1 MIGRCTAET
10 RLGAANRKPYTVS
23 VGDDVTRH
31 SELAPRV
38 LCFYLPQFHPIP
50 ENDRWWGRGFTE
62 WTNVTKARPLFQGHY
77 QPHLP
82 ADLGFYDLRV
92 PDVREAQA
100 DLARE
105 YGLHAFCYYHYWF
118 TGKRLLSRPFDEVLE
133 SGRPDFP
140 FCLCWANEHWTRK
153 WDGRGDE
160 VLMRQEHSLEDDQ
173 AHIEHL
179 LPAFEDAR
187 YVKIEGKPIFLVYR
201 TELLPEPLRT
211 ADLWR
216 RAVQK
221 AGFPDIYLVSVES
234 FRAGVDPRSIGFD
247 AALEFAPDKAVVR
260 PRFRRSRAG
269 LLPILRDVFR
279 QAGALQPDDHDHRI
293 YSFEELVDGMLAKS
307 GVPYTRFRCVTPG
320 WDNSARR
327 ATGAVIFS
335 DSTPP
340 RYERWLRAVAQQTVG
355 IHRGEERLIFI
366 NAWNEWAEGN
376 HLEPDQFWGRAYLEA
391 TARALGLAAPTP
403 KSLA

>member
-1 MIGRCTAET
+1 MFR
-10 RLGAANRKPYTVS
+10 S
-23 VGDDVTRH
+23 
-31 SELAPRV
+31 
-38 LCFYLPQFHPIP
+38 
-50 ENDRWWGRGFTE
+50 
-62 WTNVTKARPLFQGHY
+62 HY

-92 PDVREAQA
+92 PEVREAQA

-118 TGKRLLSRPFDEVLE
+118 SGKRLLNRPFDEVLV
-133 SGRPDFP
+133 SGRPNFP
-140 FCLCWANEHWTRK
+140 FCLCWANEPWTRK

-160 VLMRQEHSLEDDQ
+160 ILMRQEHSLEDDQ

-179 LPAFEDAR
+179 IPAFEDTR

-221 AGFPDIYLVSVES
+221 AGFPDIYLVRVES
-234 FRAGVDPRSIGFD
+234 FGASVDPKSIGFD
-247 AALEFAPDKAVVR
+247 AALEFAPDKAVVQ
-260 PRFRRSRAG
+260 PRFRRSRSG
-269 LLPILRDVFR
+269 VLPILRDVFR
-279 QAGALQPDDHDHRI
+279 QAGIFQPGDHDHRI
-293 YSFEELVDGMLAKS
+293 YSFDELVDGMLAKPD
-307 GVPYTRFRCVTPG
+307 VPYTRFRCVTPG

-327 ATGAVIFS
+327 TTGAVIFV
-335 DSTPP
+335 DSTPL
-340 RYERWLRAVAQQTVG
+340 RYEGWLRAIGRQTVS
-355 IHRGEERLIFI
+355 IHRGEERLIFV

-376 HLEPDQFWGRAYLEA
+376 HLEPDQHWGRAYLEA
-391 TARALGLAAPTP
+391 TARALGLPAPIP
-403 KSLA
+403 KRSP